1 VTDSAFGT
9 ADYYLGKLVG
19 GKMIDIDTL
28 IQLVNSVTKEDIIE
42 VAAKIQLDTVYFL
55 KGSEA

>member
-1 VTDSAFGT
+1 MPPKV
-9 ADYYLGKLVG
+9 K
-19 GKMIDIDTL
+19 I
-28 IQLVNSVTKEDIIE
+28 TKEDIIE